1 MKRFWIQR
9 GLKFAAFGALFIGLS
24 GLAVMALWNALLP
37 AIVGVTTI
45 TFGQA
50 LGLLVLSRL
59 LFGGFGGRRF
69 GGGGPGRGFGGGPRG
84 AYWKEKMAEKWQTM
98 TPEQRADMKAKWADR
113 CGDRGNRGRHGE
125 RWNDGPMTDEKT
137 TTTAL

>member
-9 GLKFAAFGALFIGLS
+9 GLKFVAFGALFIGLA
-24 GLAVMALWNALLP
+24 GLAVMSLWNALLP

-69 GGGGPGRGFGGGPRG
+69 GGPGRGFGGGPRG
-84 AYWKEKMAEKWQTM
+84 AYWKEKMAEKWEGL
-98 TPEQRADMKAKWADR
+98 TPEQRAEMKAKWQDS
-113 CGDRGNRGRHGE
+113 CGGRGNRGRHGG
-125 RWNDGPMTDEKT
+125 RWNEPSATPDPSAST
-137 TTTAL
+137 TVG